1 MKAIAVAKVL
11 LLIEFSPFISCGAGK
26 ENLEPVGLSSRGPQT
41 DYSAIT
47 VPPALRAQGA
57 DSRGVASRRETPI
70 ALRE

>member
-41 DYSAIT
+41 DYSNY
-47 VPPALRAQGA
+47 RAA
-57 DSRGVASRRETPI
+57 RTPRSRR
-70 ALRE
+70 